1 MFINVC
7 NVKVYPDDFGEF
19 KIRARNMFG
28 ECEITCWVGE
38 MPLGEDY
45 LEEEEP
51 DLPAWCNKVV
61 FHTEHLKMLAGI
73 FHLYSVHAA

>member
-1 MFINVC
+1 
-7 NVKVYPDDFGEF
+7 
-19 KIRARNMFG
+19 MFG